1 MAITTHN
8 LADLLDA
15 LAELVPFLR
24 RPSANA
30 TDLLWASL
38 PPAVREELT
47 CGHLNYAA
55 EQFLQDPDRPTQLP
69 IHQALLRYLYRCEN
83 GLPNYGWGLRQNLQ
97 ELMGQR
103 GFHALPASQADLAA
117 QHGLPGHDGARHEP
131 GGVLANLQVLPP
143 TPGAT
148 AMPSAPHGA
157 PLSSAPH
164 GAALP
169 SAPHGAT
176 P

>member
-83 GLPNYGWGLRQNLQ
+83 GLPNYGWGLRQNLH

-148 AMPSAPHGA
+148 ALP
-157 PLSSAPH
+157 SAPH